1 MYENEK
7 SLNVL
12 DFLNLEKNE
21 LKDSTK
27 LENGTKI
34 ALNELKIQKNGEF
47 FVECKEFFSIISVK
61 NDEVKYILNKVA
73 KC

>member
-1 MYENEK
+1 M
-7 SLNVL
+7 NVL

-47 FVECKEFFSIISVK
+47 FVEDRDFFSIISVR
-61 NDEVKYILNKVA
+61 NDEVKYLLNKVA